1 VYRAA
6 LDPKLLELRPIEA
19 IPEYPNTDRG
29 ALLRVARP
37 LVDPMADPSHQE
49 SLEKLRS
56 LGYVN

>member
-1 VYRAA
+1 
-6 LDPKLLELRPIEA
+6 LLELRPIEA

-37 LVDPMADPSHQE
+37 LVDPLADPSHQE